1 MLKQAIKAVIV
12 LSMSF
17 GLLAGCE
24 GGKPE
29 KAGEKAATA
38 VKTVEGPAAENAARQ
53 AAAPVIAGEKIEIE
67 IHARLDGKPAAEAN
81 VSVDGAA
88 LGKTDE
94 KGYFL
99 GSLQKKPGEEIAVG
113 VSKEAPGFS
122 VVPWVGS
129 FVVKLPK
136 DGKVERYSF
145 QADLKASMYVTVAV
159 SEKGK
164 PVEGADVA
172 VKGKKAGTTDKN
184 GEFLYEYETAPKKG
198 VEFSVSKAGFA
209 PWSMSVRKLT
219 PGQKIEAALSKRTVI
234 DVSCLTD
241 DYGRS
246 AGVAGVVVSVDGEAV
261 GKTDAKG
268 ASTYRHAGKP
278 GKKIRLTLSA
288 PGYIPAEWET
298 PVTLQGEVKIQRFFY
313 PATPRPIRTG
323 IYGYT
328 SNSPGADLKDIL
340 TRTEEAV
347 SAQLYK
353 HSAFR
358 EVPPATLQS
367 AMKKA
372 KLPIE
377 KATAKGWRNS
387 PIAASVDMIVV
398 GSVTKDDKGFLIET
412 RFHNASGK
420 TVLSLIERAK
430 GAGDI
435 VAAAKEIAVN
445 AVERFPFEG
454 TVVAAEEDRYRINLG
469 KAGHRV
475 VKGTEFDL
483 AAPVIDRT
491 GKVTGHRETGILK
504 VNKVDESGAWAAVEN
519 LNAGEKISVGDRVV
533 RYVPREGAD
542 GDVLTLSVKGGKPPD
557 VSALPGVNVYFNGA
571 WIGSTGPDGKTTAPV
586 RLGKSYNLLLYRQG
600 YGQFSDTI
608 RAGAAGETKEF
619 VLAVNNSLFKVD
631 SEPSGADVV
640 VDGTPVGK
648 TPIADGKL
656 FPLGFHTVRV
666 SAGADYRDFEEVMEF
681 SRDVEDRTGSRRIVL
696 FKDYLGIGGRAA
708 KAGNLDAAIQAYGA
722 APKEHPDYSEIHGR
736 LGKIYLD
743 EKNDYGAAIREF
755 ESVLSLPA
763 NRQLIYKQFAVM
775 FANLGHAYY
784 EEGNQLV
791 NRDKEAASRNLTKAL
806 QNLQTA
812 RQNMRF
818 FPTQRYEEA
827 VHDTHYYTAL
837 SYHKLYLMTRKAS
850 LLDSANNAWR
860 DYFDFFPAKLEGV
873 STFEQS
879 RQAARK
885 YQDQLRETM

>member
-1 MLKQAIKAVIV
+1 MLKQAIKTIFF

-17 GLLAGCE
+17 VLLAGCG

-29 KAGEKAATA
+29 KAVEKAATA
-38 VKTVEGPAAENAARQ
+38 VKKAAPAAENAARQ
-53 AAAPVIAGEKIEIE
+53 AAAPPVPSGEKLEIE

-81 VSVDGAA
+81 VSADGAV

-99 GSLQKKPGEEIAVG
+99 GSLQKRPGEEVAVG
-113 VSKEAPGFS
+113 VTKEAPGLA
-122 VVPWVGS
+122 VVPWKGS
-129 FVVKLPK
+129 FVAKLPK
-136 DGKVERYSF
+136 DGKMERYSF

-159 SEKGK
+159 TEKGK

-184 GEFLYEYETAPKKG
+184 GEFLYEYKTAPRKG
-198 VEFSVSKAGFA
+198 VEFSVNKAGFA
-209 PWSMSVRKLT
+209 PWSMSVKKLT
-219 PGQKIEAALSKRTVI
+219 PGQKIEAALSKRTVV

-241 DYGRS
+241 EYGRS
-246 AGVAGVVVSVDGEAV
+246 AGVAGVVVSVDGQAV

-268 ASTYRHAGKP
+268 VLTYKYAGKP
-278 GKKIRLTLSA
+278 GKKVRLTLSA

-298 PVTLQGEVKIQRFFY
+298 RVALQGDVKIQRFFY
-313 PATPRPIRTG
+313 PAAPRAIRTG
-323 IYGYT
+323 IYGFV
-328 SNSPGADLKDIL
+328 SNSPGADLQDFL

-353 HSAFR
+353 YSAFR
-358 EVPPATLQS
+358 EVPPATLRA

-377 KATAKGWRNS
+377 KATTRGWQNT
-387 PIAASVDMIVV
+387 PVAASVDMIVV
-398 GSVTKDDKGFLIET
+398 GSVTKDDKGYLIET
-412 RFHNASGK
+412 RFHTASGK
-420 TVLSLIERAK
+420 PVLSLIERVK
-430 GAGDI
+430 GAGD
-435 VAAAKEIAVN
+435 VASAAKEIAVN

-469 KAGHRV
+469 KAGHRIAT
-475 VKGTEFDL
+475 GTEFDL
-483 AAPVIDRT
+483 AAPVIGNT
-491 GKVTGHRETGILK
+491 GKVTGHRNIGILK
-504 VNKVDESGAWAAVEN
+504 VRKVEQEGAWAVVED
-519 LNAGEKISVGDRVV
+519 LKTGEKISVGDRVV
-533 RYVPREGAD
+533 RYVPREGAG

-557 VSALPGVNVYFNGA
+557 VSALPGVNVYLNGE
-571 WIGSTGPDGKTTAPV
+571 WIGSTGPDGKTAAPV
-586 RLGKSYNLLLYRQG
+586 RLGKNYNLLLYRQG
-600 YGQFSDTI
+600 YKQHGDTV
-608 RAGAAGETKEF
+608 RAGASGETKEF

-648 TPIADGKL
+648 TPIAEGKP

-666 SAGADYRDFEEVMEF
+666 SAGADYRDFEEVLEF
-681 SRDVEDRTGSRRIVL
+681 SRDVEDRTGSRKIVL
-696 FKDYLGIGGRAA
+696 FKDYLGIGERAA
-708 KAGNLDAAIQAYGA
+708 KSGNLNAAIQAYGA
-722 APKEHPDYSEIHGR
+722 ATKEHPDYSEIHGR

-755 ESVLSLPA
+755 ENVLSLPA

-784 EEGNQLV
+784 EEGNELV
-791 NRDKEAASRNLTKAL
+791 NRDREAASRNLTKAL

-827 VHDTHYYTAL
+827 VHDTYYYTAL

-850 LLDSANNAWR
+850 LLESANNAWR

-873 STFEQS
+873 SAFEQS

-885 YQDQLRETM
+885 YRDQLREKM